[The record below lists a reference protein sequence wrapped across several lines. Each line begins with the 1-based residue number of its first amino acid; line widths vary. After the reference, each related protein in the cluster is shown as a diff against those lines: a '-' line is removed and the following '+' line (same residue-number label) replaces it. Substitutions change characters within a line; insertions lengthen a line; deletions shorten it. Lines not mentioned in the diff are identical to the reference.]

1 LKSGLNDICDPIHPF
16 SELLFIHS
24 FIVYYARSSTE
35 QTQKNANT
43 YKNSHKNNKTMV
55 VKMMKNTTI
64 KAIIASKMNLRTGA
78 PSRILMG
85 ELTALP

>member
-55 VKMMKNTTI
+55 VK
-64 KAIIASKMNLRTGA
+64 
-78 PSRILMG
+78 
-85 ELTALP
+85 